1 MEEVGLKKYLLLS
14 IGSDGPS
21 VNKTIWKSINDHLK
35 GQGLPGLLQ
44 FMPSK
49 IRDVH
54 NGFKHGLFEY
64 GQLAKQLALDVF
76 YWFKAHPA
84 HKED

>member
-1 MEEVGLKKYLLLS
+1 M
-14 IGSDGPS
+14 
-21 VNKTIWKSINDHLK
+21 NKTIWKSINDHQK

-44 FMPSK
+44 FMPRK

-84 HKED
+84 HKEDYFRAQTDLGIDEQLFIRHVQ